1 MAGIPKSA
9 LTLEIPFPDLLALPA
24 GASWHGKS
32 GQAGVDVGTRG
43 DTLVVTSTCDS
54 LQRLVLWYE
63 EELERVRGDTVSVS
77 ERVETDSRQ
86 RSPPLRT
93 VFWALT
99 AGLATGIVST
109 LLIKRRHGKE

>member
-9 LTLEIPFPDLLALPA
+9 LTLEIPVSDLLSLPA
-24 GASWHGKS
+24 GASWHGRS

-63 EELERVRGDTVSVS
+63 EELERIRGDTVSVS
-77 ERVETDSRQ
+77 EHAETDSRQ

-93 VFWALT
+93 AAQIFTPRCSTPAISPK
-99 AGLATGIVST
+99 ATTISSPP
-109 LLIKRRHGKE
+109 R